1 MKRVTLVLP
10 ILAAVLALAGCG
22 KSSDTSSSSMPP
34 SSTPS
39 TTSTAAP
46 SSPPPVV
53 TATSPLDTGPR
64 AIDEPVNEAKA
75 AEGEKLFTTKICAT
89 CHGFGKKI
97 TCPDQM
103 GVPQARS
110 ARWMQNQIMRPD
122 WMTKNDPIAKQLMAQ
137 YSIQMPNQG
146 ITELQAQALIE
157 YIKRRNLAGK

>member
-10 ILAAVLALAGCG
+10 ILAAVLVLAGCG
-22 KSSDTSSSSMPP
+22 KSSGTSSSSTPP
-34 SSTPS
+34 P
-39 TTSTAAP
+39 AAP
-46 SSPPPVV
+46 
-53 TATSPLDTGPR
+53 SPLDTGPR
-64 AIDEPVNEAKA
+64 AIAEPVNEAKA

-122 WMTKNDPIAKQLMAQ
+122 WMTKNDPIARQLMAQ

-157 YIKRRNLAGK
+157 YIKKRNLAGK